1 MSTQSPRSP
10 QSGNSAAQP
19 AAAQPAAAQ
28 PAAAQA
34 NAAQPAAA
42 KPMPGQPNGRGS
54 WQRGRWML
62 LLVAIVCGAPIAIS
76 YFMYYV
82 VKPTGGTTSYG
93 TLVEPQRP
101 IPDSLVVTGEDGK
114 PLKLASLRGHW
125 LMISVDSSAC
135 DKACATKL
143 YFMRQIRAAQGA
155 ERERVVEVWLRTD
168 AGKVAD
174 VIQKAYPDTDML
186 VADPAQVSAWLPV
199 DQGTQ
204 ISDHLYLVDPN
215 GNLMMRFPKDPNPSK
230 IKGDLTKLLKWS
242 RIG

>member
-10 QSGNSAAQP
+10 QSGKPAATTSAAS
-19 AAAQPAAAQ
+19 AAAR
-28 PAAAQA
+28 
-34 NAAQPAAA
+34 
-42 KPMPGQPNGRGS
+42 PMPGQPNGGGS

-101 IPDSLVVTGEDGK
+101 IPESLVVTGEDGK
-114 PLKLASLRGHW
+114 PAKLASLRGRW
-125 LMISVDSSAC
+125 LLISVDNSAC

-143 YFMRQIRAAQGA
+143 YFMRQIRAAQGP

-168 AGKVAD
+168 AGNVPD
-174 VIQKAYPDTDML
+174 VIQKAYPDTNML
-186 VADPAQVSAWLPV
+186 IADLAQVSAWLPV
-199 DQGTQ
+199 DKGTKV
-204 ISDHLYLVDPN
+204 SDHIYMVDPN

-230 IKGDLTKLLKWS
+230 IKGDVTKLLKWS

>member
-10 QSGNSAAQP
+10 QSGNS
-19 AAAQPAAAQ
+19 AAQPAAAQ

-215 GNLMMRFPKDPNPSK
+215 GNLMMRFPNDPNPSK